1 MPTIYIVCG
10 IILIVCAIAK
20 IIFNIVIRD
29 YWKEQTG
36 NYKFLEILLI
46 ISFLLMGISNIARG
60 IDMNKS
66 TEPIVE
72 VVNDSSTGHW

>member
-10 IILIVCAIAK
+10 IILIVCAVVK
-20 IIFNIVIRD
+20 IIFRIVMRD
-29 YWKEQTG
+29 YWKEQVDSS
-36 NYKFLEILLI
+36 KFLEILLI

-66 TEPIVE
+66 IEPIVE
-72 VVNDSSTGHW
+72 VVNNSSIRY

>member
-72 VVNDSSTGHW
+72 VVNDSSTGH